1 MIDLEG
7 ALVIFNPAA
16 GSAQWPLARQRLR
29 AALKRSGL
37 PPRWEE
43 TSPERGADCIVREHP
58 GNGPVIVVGG
68 DGTVMEAVRALRGGT
83 RPLCI
88 VPLGTGNVMALRLDI
103 PLILEA
109 ALGVLGDGVLRHVDV
124 ALCDEEPYLL
134 TAGMGLDGRLIRE
147 SSRRL
152 KRQMGKLAYIWAV
165 LRNLPVRHEHFRL
178 ELDDAIIEDEGA
190 SVMVANF
197 GTQVGPWI
205 YPPDADGGDGLLDIA
220 VMKAA
225 TIGEAMSVLAAPFRP
240 NALKHKG
247 VRLHRS
253 QKVRIVAGRPMPLQ
267 IDGEDRGDRVEFHCS
282 VEAASLPVLV
292 SKHRPVFQWGREWP
306 PNPLEWEPWG
316 GSQESE

>member
-1 MIDLEG
+1 LVDPQNT
-7 ALVIFNPAA
+7 LVIFNPAA

-29 AALKRSGL
+29 AGLKRAGL

-43 TSPERGADCIVREHP
+43 TSPERGADRIVLENP
-58 GNGPVIVVGG
+58 GSGPVVVVGG
-68 DGTVMEAVRALRGGT
+68 DGTVMEAARALRGGT

-124 ALCDEEPYLL
+124 AFCGDEPYLL

-165 LRNLPVRHEHFRL
+165 LRNLPVRHERFQL
-178 ELDDAIIEDEGA
+178 ELDDQSVEEEGA

-205 YPPDADGGDGLLDIA
+205 YPPDADGGDGRLDIA

-225 TIGEAMSVLAAPFRP
+225 TIGEAISLLAAPFR
-240 NALKHKG
+240 LKAREHKG
-247 VRLHRS
+247 VRLYRS
-253 QKVRIVAGRPMPLQ
+253 ERVHVVARRPMPLQ
-267 IDGEDRGDRVEFHCS
+267 IDGEDRGDRREFRCS
-282 VEAASLPVLV
+282 IEAATLPVLV

-306 PNPLEWEPWG
+306 PNPLEWQPWG
-316 GSQESE
+316 GAEDD